1 MACFPGSMALR
12 EAVHMRTTGGL
23 MVMAALAFLVA
34 VVSYD
39 PTPLRVA
46 VTALCCVLAGFF
58 LGRR

>member
-1 MACFPGSMALR
+1 MR
-12 EAVHMRTTGGL
+12 MRTTGGF

-39 PTPLRVA
+39 PTPVRVV
-46 VTALCCVLAGFF
+46 VTALSCALAGFF